1 MEPRHDDRGGA
12 ARTRAVLNGRRHDRA
27 YESLDASIDEI
38 RDSFAF
44 FDDWEDRYRFIID
57 LGRELPPM
65 PDALKVDANIVRGC
79 QSQVWI
85 DHRARVTG
93 RLYFTLDS
101 DAMIVRGL
109 IAIVLAAFDGRAPAE
124 ILAFD
129 IDGLFEDL
137 DLLRHLSPT
146 RGNGLAALVRRIR
159 DIAAATSTR
168 V

>member
-1 MEPRHDDRGGA
+1 MTANAGTAPHS
-12 ARTRAVLNGRRHDRA
+12 TTTL
-27 YESLDASIDEI
+27 DEI

-57 LGRELPPM
+57 LGRELAPM
-65 PDALKVDANIVRGC
+65 PDALKIDANIVRGC

-85 DHRARVTG
+85 DHRLTDG

-101 DAMIVRGL
+101 DALIVRGL
-109 IAIVLAAFDGRAPAE
+109 IAIVLAAFNGRTAAE
-124 ILAFD
+124 ILAYD
-129 IDGLFEDL
+129 IDGLFKDL

-159 DIAAATSTR
+159 DIAAAA
-168 V
+168 

>member
-1 MEPRHDDRGGA
+1 MT
-12 ARTRAVLNGRRHDRA
+12 TRAAG
-27 YESLDASIDEI
+27 EPSSPTTIDEI

-65 PDALKVDANIVRGC
+65 ADSLKVDANIVRGC

-85 DHRARVTG
+85 DHHLANG

-101 DAMIVRGL
+101 DASIVKGL
-109 IAIVLAAFDGRAPAE
+109 IAIVLAALDGRTPAQ

-129 IDGLFEDL
+129 IDGLFDDL

-159 DIAAATSTR
+159 AIASAAAT
-168 V
+168 VEPN